1 LSIPS
6 TSSTRK
12 SPAPP
17 SQPLQSSPANT
28 LPTSVSSVSSDKDN
42 KERITSP
49 SPLGT
54 ANANVGGG
62 VGVMGPAPPNT
73 TKAVKRPATSVGST
87 GAEKR
92 KKALKRL

>member
-1 LSIPS
+1 MG
-6 TSSTRK
+6 
-12 SPAPP
+12 
-17 SQPLQSSPANT
+17 
-28 LPTSVSSVSSDKDN
+28 
-42 KERITSP
+42 KERIT

-62 VGVMGPAPPNT
+62 GTTITGSGMGPTPAST
-73 TKAVKRPATSVGST
+73 TKAIKRSAPTTGST